1 MIPSDR
7 LMSANG
13 LKALCGPSWHPRED
27 AWNQMVAHAAPHFR
41 FPG

>member
-1 MIPSDR
+1 MILSDR

-13 LKALCGPSWHPRED
+13 LKALCGLRHRRED
-27 AWNQMVAHAAPHFR
+27 TWNQMVANAAPHFR